1 MGGAGSVRRVSA
13 LRETMATQ
21 PRVLEEI
28 LGDPEPAGRAAD
40 RIAGRR
46 VLLTGTGT
54 SWHAAHQGAAF
65 LRRAGVDAWALQA
78 ADVVLGD
85 PFPRAEDALVLLSHR
100 GWKRMTSEAL
110 ARARAEGVTTLV
122 IAGQGVEAD
131 LHTSPQET
139 SATFTASHL
148 GALLRLAQVAEHLG
162 ADLGRLDAVPGAVGD
177 ELDGAPAGVAVPR
190 RLVEF
195 AGVGINAWTAA
206 ESALKL
212 AEAAF
217 VATEGLSVESTI
229 HGPAAAL
236 GADDALI
243 CLDGGTDSA
252 RVDDLETV
260 VRAHGTA
267 VHRFTS
273 TELGE
278 PLSVFPLTVVGQ
290 KIAAEAS
297 EALGTNP
304 DAFGQDLPG
313 RAAAWEA
320 LTL

>member
-1 MGGAGSVRRVSA
+1 
-13 LRETMATQ
+13 
-21 PRVLEEI
+21 
-28 LGDPEPAGRAAD
+28 
-40 RIAGRR
+40 
-46 VLLTGTGT
+46 
-54 SWHAAHQGAAF
+54 
-65 LRRAGVDAWALQA
+65 VDAWAVQA
-78 ADVVLGD
+78 ADAVRGE
-85 PFPRAEDALVLLSHR
+85 PFARADDALVLLSHR
-100 GWKRMTSEAL
+100 GWKRMTSEVL
-110 ARARAEGVTTLV
+110 ERARSENVTTVV

-131 LHTSPQET
+131 VHTSPQET

-148 GALLRLAQVAEHLG
+148 GALLRLAQIAERLG
-162 ADLGRLDAVPGAVGD
+162 ADLGDLAAVPAAVGE
-177 ELDGAPAGVAVPR
+177 ELDGAPAGVTVPR

-236 GADDALI
+236 GADDALV

-252 RVDDLETV
+252 RVDDLESV
-260 VRAHGTA
+260 VRAHGSA
-267 VHRFTS
+267 VYRFNR

-278 PLSVFPLTVVGQ
+278 PLSAFPLTVVGQ

-304 DAFGQDLPG
+304 DNFGRELPG
-313 RAAAWEA
+313 RGAAWDA